1 MFKFAQIEGGQV
13 VCLSELSAQLNLP
26 NLVAL
31 DAAGQF
37 NGRAVQLGDLWDGSN
52 FSAAPEV

>member
-13 VCLSELSAQLNLP
+13 VCLSELSAQLNKP

-52 FSAAPEV
+52 FAPEPEV

>member
-1 MFKFAQIEGGQV
+1 MYKFAQIKDGQV
-13 VCLSELSAQLNLP
+13 VCLSELSAALEMPELIP
-26 NLVAL
+26 L

-52 FSAAPEV
+52 FAPAPEV